1 MSGQKEAT
9 GLPSLSQLLL
19 AFSDNFQLKPLSGS
33 RNAPYCIRG
42 SLSPPMKLLSMVDQ
56 PHGPNDNDQGPTKIT
71 SSCLLIRSEMAGAIK
86 TVGHAA
92 Q

>member
-1 MSGQKEAT
+1 MHPTVLEDPNYEA
-9 GLPSLSQLLL
+9 S
-19 AFSDNFQLKPLSGS
+19 
-33 RNAPYCIRG
+33 
-42 SLSPPMKLLSMVDQ
+42 SMVDQ